1 MNNYPKNV
9 PERIFLV
16 MGSEDVTAEDDFNEL
31 DEITWNPNPVFKN
44 DIEYVRK
51 KNMKTWHIKT
61 WGGGTP
67 HYLVSAET
75 KEEAWKMVEE
85 EWRNKFNT
93 MDVGGRTSY
102 FFDTEIYV
110 HQNMDDLIEIKG
122 LTTGTKLIIDLNES

>member
-1 MNNYPKNV
+1 
-9 PERIFLV
+9 
-16 MGSEDVTAEDDFNEL
+16 
-31 DEITWNPNPVFKN
+31 
-44 DIEYVRK
+44 
-51 KNMKTWHIKT
+51 MKTWHIKT

-85 EWRNKFNT
+85 EWWKKFNT
-93 MDVGGRTSY
+93 VGVGGRTSH

-110 HQNMDDLIEIKG
+110 HQNIDDLEEIVG